1 MASMLG
7 LVVRFHFII
16 TVVLIVIITALSL
29 WPVANLPAVPGSDKT
44 HHFIAYGAL
53 MFPSAFCFLS
63 TKQFKK
69 LIAFAL
75 FFVAYS
81 GAIELIQPYVNRY
94 GEWLDLAAN
103 SAGLVCGIVLAKI
116 MLLAVK
122 PKV

>member
-1 MASMLG
+1 MLG

-16 TVVLIVIITALSL
+16 TVFLMVIITALSL

-53 MFPSAFCFLS
+53 MFPSALCFLS

-69 LIAFAL
+69 VMNVAM

-103 SAGLVCGIVLAKI
+103 SAGLVCGITLASLI
-116 MLLAVK
+116 LLAFK
-122 PKV
+122 PKC